1 MFACLIRRRPRGA
14 RHRIVG
20 YLDESGTHAQA
31 RAVAV
36 AGYLARW
43 EDWQKFRKG
52 WRRLLR
58 RYEVSDFHMKDA
70 AHFRNDFENWEP
82 SRRDKFLSDAAQMI
96 KRHTLVAFGC
106 GFVAA
111 DYDANDEVDKYFLCL
126 HGAIHFLLANMN
138 RERPPIKLR
147 FGENI
152 SFVFDQKPGFE
163 GAAEKVFAHLRARHV
178 LGERLLGRYGFLH
191 VRFVRHFKRQIFSH
205 TKPPSRWETG
215 GTIPRALRDVR
226 CWHSYKIIVYCF
238 STRAPL
244 SCGQFLRT
252 SSVRRKNAIQQPEA
266 PSIVEWEVRTTEPVA
281 RKNHCGAWYPSL
293 RSPQARQVPRTVH
306 LHRTRRSK
314 RECMVGR
321 A

>member
-1 MFACLIRRRPRGA
+1 MLASFGGDSGA
-14 RHRIVG
+14 LVIMIVG

-106 GFVAA
+106 GFVVA
-111 DYDANDEVDKYFLCL
+111 DYDANEEVDKYFLCL

-178 LGERLLGRYGFLH
+178 LGERLLG
-191 VRFVRHFKRQIFSH
+191 
-205 TKPPSRWETG
+205 
-215 GTIPRALRDVR
+215 
-226 CWHSYKIIVYCF
+226 KIRF
-238 STRAPL
+238 STRTICPPL
-244 SCGQFLRT
+244 QAADFFAYETAKSLGDRRYDSARPPRRSLLALLQDHRLLFFQPRAAFLR
-252 SSVRRKNAIQQPEA
+252 AISA
-266 PSIVEWEVRTTEPVA
+266 NLKHS
-281 RKNHCGAWYPSL
+281 
-293 RSPQARQVPRTVH
+293 
-306 LHRTRRSK
+306 
-314 RECMVGR
+314 
-321 A
+321 